1 MEAQIEKQ
9 GSCLCGAIAFSLSL
23 KHPTFGA
30 CHCSMCRKWGGGPL
44 LTVDTD
50 TPVKYLRGED
60 QIRAFS
66 SSEWAERGFCA
77 TCGSHL
83 FYRFKQGGFY
93 AVPLG
98 LLEKP
103 EDLTFHLQVFI
114 DEKPSNYCF
123 SNQTQTLTGE
133 QVIAQFSQE

>member
-1 MEAQIEKQ
+1 MHAEMEKH
-9 GSCLCGAIAFSLSL
+9 GSCLCGAVAFSLTL
-23 KHPTFGA
+23 KHSTFSA
-30 CHCSMCRKWGGGPL
+30 CHCSMCRKWGGGPM
-44 LTVDTD
+44 LTVDSA

-60 QIRAFS
+60 NIRAFS

-98 LLEKP
+98 LLEAP

-123 SNQTQTLTGE
+123 SNQTQTLTAA
-133 QVIAQFSQE
+133 QVIEQFNQE